1 RGTLIH
7 AWLQR
12 IGWLEDGLPTD
23 EELREIARDVAPALA
38 PVAVHDLRLRFR
50 SWLEQPQI
58 RALLRRD
65 AYPARATVEREIS
78 FLHRAQGRLVEG
90 VIDRVVLLRES
101 GRVIAAQV
109 LDYKTDSLEDGGTA
123 ALTARVEHYRPQM
136 EAYRDAVAAWYRLP
150 LERVTARLLFL
161 EVPALVEV

>member
-1 RGTLIH
+1 EKAPARDREEGAGPPGGGSEGRQAAERPVTVALKPSSGRRLLGQVAPSALAGGSRVDLRWLLALDRTGAERGTLIH

-38 PVAVHDLRLRFR
+38 PEAVHDLRLRFR

-58 RALLRRD
+58 RTLLRRD
-65 AYPARATVEREIS
+65 AYPAGATVEREVS

-90 VIDRVVLLRES
+90 VIDRVV
-101 GRVIAAQV
+101 
-109 LDYKTDSLEDGGTA
+109 
-123 ALTARVEHYRPQM
+123 
-136 EAYRDAVAAWYRLP
+136 
-150 LERVTARLLFL
+150 
-161 EVPALVEV
+161 